1 MTVGA
6 LVLAA
11 GSGRR
16 MGAGGKLTADFRGKP
31 LVAHAVDAVLA
42 AGLPAL
48 VVLGDRADAVRAAL
62 AGRDVAFVTAPD
74 YAEGMAASLRAGIAA
89 VPPEWQAILVALGD
103 MPLIHP
109 ATLAALAAA
118 QGIVIPR
125 YNGHRGNPVRWP
137 RSHFPDLAALTGDTG
152 ARALLE
158 RHHVEFLDF
167 QDPGILAD
175 IDTPADLATL
185 GDLP

>member
-1 MTVGA
+1 MTCGA

-16 MGAGGKLTADFRGKP
+16 MGAAGKLTADFRGKP

-48 VVLGDRADAVRAAL
+48 VVLGDRAEAVRAAL
-62 AGRDVAFVTAPD
+62 AGRDVAFTTAPD

-89 VPPEWQAILVALGD
+89 VPPEWSAILVTLGD
-103 MPLIHP
+103 MPLIRP

-118 QGIVIPR
+118 QDVVIPR
-125 YNGHRGNPVRWP
+125 YNGQRGNPVRWP
-137 RSHFPDLAALTGDTG
+137 RASFAALATLTGDTG
-152 ARALLE
+152 ARSILE

-167 QDPGILAD
+167 DDPGILAD
-175 IDTPADLATL
+175 VDTPADLAAL
-185 GDLP
+185 GDPQ